1 MRPPAGQWLL
11 GGLAWGLAMAVSI
24 LLSLAMEQRLGQ
36 SGLVLLVALYFAGG
50 FLAWIAALPLA
61 RFVSLGRPL
70 ETRFAVALL
79 LLTLG
84 SAASTAFLF
93 ALQYRMFYA
102 QWHQPFGTT
111 IWLFQFV
118 FTSASAVYQFAVLG
132 LRLLMPFGFLL
143 LLLASIILTRLI
155 R

>member
-1 MRPPAGQWLL
+1 
-11 GGLAWGLAMAVSI
+11 MAVSI
-24 LLSLAMEQRLGQ
+24 LLSLALEQRLSQ
-36 SGLVLLVALYFAGG
+36 AGLPLLLGLYFAGG
-50 FLAWIAALPLA
+50 LLSWVVALPLA
-61 RFVSLGRPL
+61 RFMGLGSPV

-111 IWLFQFV
+111 IWMFQFV
-118 FTSASAVYQFAVLG
+118 FTSASAVYQFGVLG

-143 LLLASIILTRLI
+143 LLVASIILTRLI